1 MMQRLLFGPH
11 RVDMRYEDLRSGEVI
26 YFVAILVLL
35 AVLGTTP
42 PALLE
47 SSLMTNGHQTAMEMM
62 QWRK

>member
-1 MMQRLLFGPH
+1 
-11 RVDMRYEDLRSGEVI
+11 MRYEDLRSGEVI

-35 AVLGTTP
+35 AVLGATP

-47 SSLMTNGHQTAMEMM
+47 SSLMINGHRTAMEMM